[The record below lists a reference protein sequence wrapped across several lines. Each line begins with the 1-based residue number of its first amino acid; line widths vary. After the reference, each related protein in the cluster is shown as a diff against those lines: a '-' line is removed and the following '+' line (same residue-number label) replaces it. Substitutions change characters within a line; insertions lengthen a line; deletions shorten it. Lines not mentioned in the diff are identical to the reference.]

1 MPAILE
7 IIFKLLT
14 VAGIIIAVFT
24 YLKNT
29 KIAQAKWL
37 SELFEK
43 FYEKEMYKEI
53 RLLIDYKTLKY
64 HTLINSIEVDTEPE
78 LQEKLVDY
86 LNFFEFIS
94 TLNVEKQL
102 TLRQINLVFGYYIN
116 SINQSEE
123 IVAFIQKSGFQN
135 LPDLIIRVNHLR
147 KN

>member
-7 IIFKLLT
+7 TLVKLIT
-14 VAGIIIAVFT
+14 IAGIVIAVFT

-29 KIAQAKWL
+29 KLSQAKWL

-43 FYEKEMYKEI
+43 FYEKETYKEV
-53 RLLIDYKTLKY
+53 RLLIDYKTAQY
-64 HTLINSIEVDTEPE
+64 QNLINSIKADTEPE

-102 TLRQINLVFGYYIN
+102 SLRQINLVFGYYIN
-116 SINQSEE
+116 AISQSEE
-123 IVAFIQKSGFQN
+123 IMDFIKKSGFQN
-135 LPDLIIRVNHLR
+135 LPDLIRSMNNLR
-147 KN
+147 SN